1 MQKVKCSPRKPGCS
15 QPRGESC
22 YASQNLVHLSPS
34 RWASASDHPSATAHP
49 SPRVHSQG
57 APGGG
62 GGTPPPAQSGC
73 GPASVT
79 LRSQHRACPSRNLMP
94 TSLAASTELGKG
106 AGFPSRSHPSTQ
118 LGPGGAVEPWASY
131 AILLSSLSSSVICK
145 KGSWSCPPQVEG

>member
-1 MQKVKCSPRKPGCS
+1 MFPKKAGVLPAPGGVLLRQPESSPSVPISLGLCLRPPLRHSPPFSPSPLPGCS
-15 QPRGESC
+15 WR
-22 YASQNLVHLSPS
+22 
-34 RWASASDHPSATAHP
+34 
-49 SPRVHSQG
+49 
-57 APGGG
+57 G